1 MRASRGPYSSS
12 LSTSCHI
19 CNTLFAQVFPFSYLG
34 LFNSYYTVA
43 MFLAV
48 MRCFVSDQTYD
59 YNEDTHLD
67 LGQQT
72 DTDAE
77 RHLSDS
83 PLTTSSSKRVKMDG
97 DGDGA
102 PSSLETSPKRQ
113 KGEQLLKGPG
123 DGGSSTISFDS
134 SAESTPRGGDKKS
147 SAQSTPLSSAR
158 SGLQG
163 SPVVGAGDLSSLDM
177 KTSWDGSASGAS
189 STKGEAACA
198 TTGTS
203 EGGSTI
209 GYTVAFKARA
219 GMLADP
225 VKIAKEREKEERV
238 RQARERL
245 AEERRKKLE
254 ELKEQQRI
262 AQENREKQLE
272 MRRKKIEDLRRRDV
286 ERRAAVEERRK
297 MKEEIERVR
306 RESIL
311 QKAEERVARYEAWKA
326 GGRKGGRG
334 HMLGFGS
341 ATPRDICQPL
351 ERPRRSSSH
360 SALVRR
366 SPNGSDM
373 DSVRPQRRAL
383 SACSAVR
390 RHCCVDINRIGM
402 FGGEGSTPKHL
413 SMSTSVL
420 YHKRNPEF
428 SSMNALSPASRPES
442 ALVLNTIP
450 EGRRSFLGTSPSS
463 SAVSSGSSPYHYYR
477 ASTGGVGGA
486 AGGAGAT
493 PPSRTTMTASMPSP
507 VRMRDKAGPRKQRPA
522 SVASS
527 MPSFVGGEPA
537 KSPRS
542 KSTDRAARDRSKTRP
557 SRRESKDKENLA
569 GKSSKSTPRADHDK
583 DGDKDKTDGGEK
595 AGKEKKGRTSLSF
608 FERLATP
615 KFQKGNQEPV
625 EKEKTPKKDA
635 PLVRVQFA
643 DDIVHDGSAEPELSP
658 RKAYST
664 TNLATIRKRSSLRE
678 KPSPAKEKE
687 ATAAAPKP
695 PAAKLTP
702 KHSPAKEASSSSRG
716 ATSGPARSASPSGG
730 KSSATSTPRVTPPP
744 SASATPVPTATSAS
758 ATPAEKHSAGEK
770 HSAPEDGTTTPR
782 TSSGPQDITAEE
794 YKARLAEKRRQ
805 AREKAE
811 REAEEERKRQEEAR
825 LAEEERMRLE
835 EEEQRRQEEESL
847 RVAAEARKAE
857 EERLQRAIEAEE
869 KRKREEAERLEQEKK
884 AKEEADKKA
893 KEEAERLE
901 KEKQERARREE
912 EERLQRKKKLEMI
925 MKRVK
930 PDASNA
936 GSPASGGGADSSLK
950 AESPTK
956 SMSYSPNVS
965 IVGSS
970 QNSPEEQSK
979 PIVPP
984 AAANEEASED
994 SHKAAAGTVEEQSS
1008 RETTSSPSTV
1018 TEQGGESSD
1027 AATSGVTVGS
1037 TSTSSVMETSMTASS
1052 SSVPVF
1058 RSASSGDILDGAS
1071 THEEFREQDK
1081 EELRMSSSVISTPV
1095 RSENSKSPAPE
1106 SVSDGRPKFKSPLL
1120 QQLVE
1125 NKGGDSSSS
1134 SSPKFKSPLLQ
1145 NLLGKTKVGARMGLS
1160 ASMGDL
1166 SQNKDT
1172 PGGGSASHNNLS
1184 TMASSSD
1191 GNSSSGSDK
1200 EVSKQGKD
1208 EDKDEDT
1215 LEANRAS
1222 GAMTSSVTTKSFDS
1236 TMTEG
1241 HHGVSNGVAEDSVA
1255 TSVKFPSSMMSDSAL
1270 GTSIEPHLDSPSA
1283 GPMTQ
1288 STVFNGHSEHKNGLE
1303 DSSISLHS
1311 PEGVSNSAS
1320 VVTFDAEES
1329 TVSRTEEVSG
1339 SGQFEELIDLLDNTT
1354 AANKSNV
1361 LVPGPPI
1368 IAFDENRR
1376 ADVTESLS

>member
-390 RHCCVDINRIGM
+390 RHCCVDINRI
-402 FGGEGSTPKHL
+402 EGLEALGCSR
-413 SMSTSVL
+413 SQAVRL
-420 YHKRNPEF
+420 YHF
-428 SSMNALSPASRPES
+428 SCPCQPGHEAC
-442 ALVLNTIP
+442 
-450 EGRRSFLGTSPSS
+450 
-463 SAVSSGSSPYHYYR
+463 Y
-477 ASTGGVGGA
+477 
-486 AGGAGAT
+486 
-493 PPSRTTMTASMPSP
+493 
-507 VRMRDKAGPRKQRPA
+507 
-522 SVASS
+522 
-527 MPSFVGGEPA
+527 
-537 KSPRS
+537 
-542 KSTDRAARDRSKTRP
+542 RSKTRP

>member
-326 GGRKGGRG
+326 GGRK
-334 HMLGFGS
+334 
-341 ATPRDICQPL
+341 
-351 ERPRRSSSH
+351 
-360 SALVRR
+360 
-366 SPNGSDM
+366 
-373 DSVRPQRRAL
+373 
-383 SACSAVR
+383 
-390 RHCCVDINRIGM
+390 GM

>member
-390 RHCCVDINRIGM
+390 RHCCVDINRI
-402 FGGEGSTPKHL
+402 
-413 SMSTSVL
+413 
-420 YHKRNPEF
+420 
-428 SSMNALSPASRPES
+428 
-442 ALVLNTIP
+442 
-450 EGRRSFLGTSPSS
+450 GTSPSS

>member
-390 RHCCVDINRIGM
+390 RHCCVDINRIEGLEALGCSRSQAVRLYHFSCPCQPGHEACCM

-442 ALVLNTIP
+442 AL
-450 EGRRSFLGTSPSS
+450 
-463 SAVSSGSSPYHYYR
+463 
-477 ASTGGVGGA
+477 
-486 AGGAGAT
+486 
-493 PPSRTTMTASMPSP
+493 
-507 VRMRDKAGPRKQRPA
+507 
-522 SVASS
+522 
-527 MPSFVGGEPA
+527 
-537 KSPRS
+537 
-542 KSTDRAARDRSKTRP
+542 DRSKTRP

>member
-326 GGRKGGRG
+326 GGRK
-334 HMLGFGS
+334 
-341 ATPRDICQPL
+341 
-351 ERPRRSSSH
+351 
-360 SALVRR
+360 
-366 SPNGSDM
+366 
-373 DSVRPQRRAL
+373 
-383 SACSAVR
+383 
-390 RHCCVDINRIGM
+390 
-402 FGGEGSTPKHL
+402 
-413 SMSTSVL
+413 
-420 YHKRNPEF
+420 
-428 SSMNALSPASRPES
+428 
-442 ALVLNTIP
+442 
-450 EGRRSFLGTSPSS
+450 GTSPSS